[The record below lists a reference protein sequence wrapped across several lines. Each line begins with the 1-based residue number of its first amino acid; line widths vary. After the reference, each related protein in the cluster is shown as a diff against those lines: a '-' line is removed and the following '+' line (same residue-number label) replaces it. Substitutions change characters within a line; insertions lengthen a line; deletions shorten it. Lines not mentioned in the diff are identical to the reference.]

1 MRCRPDLALGDAAM
15 SVTVRMATAVLAGST
30 IDGDGDGDGAEP
42 HVRLLG
48 FWVRA
53 GGS

>member
-30 IDGDGDGDGAEP
+30 IDVDGDGAEP